1 MSVALWLWMK
11 EEQELVALLQ
21 TQPDQPR
28 GIAEFGLQPQQQAG
42 RFLPAASA
50 LVVSPVCLC
59 ACVLRRCSGD
69 GAHRPAA

>member
-28 GIAEFGLQPQQQAG
+28 GMAELGLQPQQQAG
-42 RFLPAASA
+42 RFLPAVNGARDEPCA
-50 LVVSPVCLC
+50 WLPVYLC
-59 ACVLRRCSGD
+59 AGD
-69 GAHRPAA
+69 GTHRPAA